1 MPRWR
6 FNRGPSTND
15 NLKANRPVPRGWV
28 IAAAVAIG
36 LAIGLGG
43 FTFVY
48 ARGASYL
55 TNDPEACG
63 NCHIM
68 REHLSA
74 WLKSSHHAVATC
86 NDCHTP
92 HNIIGKYVTK
102 ASNGFWHSFYFT
114 TGRFPDPLRITE
126 GNRGVTEGT
135 CRYCHG
141 DIVEAIDPA
150 SRHAAAPHQPAVTA
164 TGRNQTVHHM
174 GDLRVRAVL
183 ATIVPQAPVPSPKA
197 SSGSTSSSAEELS
210 CIRCHRYVGHLV
222 R

>member
-1 MPRWR
+1 MPAWFPGDPSRSPPADGASPGKSILRRWAI
-6 FNRGPSTND
+6 T
-15 NLKANRPVPRGWV
+15 
-28 IAAAVAIG
+28 AAVVIG
-36 LAIGLGG
+36 LAVGLGG

-55 TNDPEACG
+55 MNDPEACG

-68 REHLSA
+68 TDHLEA
-74 WLKSSHHAVATC
+74 WVKSSHRAVATC

-92 HNIIGKYVTK
+92 HNLIGKYVTK

-126 GNRGVTEGT
+126 GNREVTEGA

-141 DIVEAIDPA
+141 AIVDAIDPPA
-150 SRHAAAPHQPAVTA
+150 RHGWS
-164 TGRNQTVHHM
+164 TGQ
-174 GDLRVRAVL
+174 
-183 ATIVPQAPVPSPKA
+183 
-197 SSGSTSSSAEELS
+197 SGESTRSTSVTPAPGIDSDELS

>member
-1 MPRWR
+1 MRAWPGGARRSSVPDDSRPDRPARRRW
-6 FNRGPSTND
+6 T
-15 NLKANRPVPRGWV
+15 

-36 LAIGLGG
+36 LALGLGA

-74 WLKSSHHAVATC
+74 WVKSSHHAVATC

-92 HNIIGKYVTK
+92 HNFVGKYMTK
-102 ASNGFWHSFYFT
+102 AQNGFWHSFYFT

-126 GNRGVTEGT
+126 GNRKVTEGT

-150 SRHAAAPHQPAVTA
+150 SRHAPQSAAA
-164 TGRNQTVHHM
+164 
-174 GDLRVRAVL
+174 RA
-183 ATIVPQAPVPSPKA
+183 
-197 SSGSTSSSAEELS
+197 SGAESDQLS

>member
-1 MPRWR
+1 MPGKVRLLRSPAPVTAWFRRTRTAPRADDEAHDHPVHRRWLIA
-6 FNRGPSTND
+6 T
-15 NLKANRPVPRGWV
+15 
-28 IAAAVAIG
+28 AAAVG
-36 LAIGLGG
+36 LACGLGA

-55 TNDPEACG
+55 MNDPEACG

-74 WLKSSHHAVATC
+74 WVKSSHHAVATC

-92 HNIIGKYVTK
+92 HDIIGKYAVK
-102 ASNGFWHSFYFT
+102 AQNGFWHSFYFT
-114 TGRFPDPLRITE
+114 TGRFPDPLRITG
-126 GNRGVTEGT
+126 GNREVTEGA

-150 SRHAAAPHQPAVTA
+150 SRHASPSGLADMSGA
-164 TGRNQTVHHM
+164 TGT
-174 GDLRVRAVL
+174 D
-183 ATIVPQAPVPSPKA
+183 
-197 SSGSTSSSAEELS
+197 AEQLS

>member
-1 MPRWR
+1 MSRARTVTAADSPRRRWAI
-6 FNRGPSTND
+6 
-15 NLKANRPVPRGWV
+15 L
-28 IAAAVAIG
+28 AAVAIG
-36 LAIGLGG
+36 LAVGLGG

-74 WLKSSHHAVATC
+74 WVKSSHHAVATC

-92 HNIIGKYVTK
+92 HNFVGKYVTK

-135 CRYCHG
+135 CRYCHA
-141 DIVEAIDPA
+141 DIVQAIDPV
-150 SRHAAAPHQPAVTA
+150 SRHPRTAHQSRAGPQVGVNLTA
-164 TGRNQTVHHM
+164 
-174 GDLRVRAVL
+174 
-183 ATIVPQAPVPSPKA
+183 IVPQDPAAPA
-197 SSGSTSSSAEELS
+197 RDAGSSAVESDQLS

>member
-1 MPRWR
+1 MDMPRWLDGAR
-6 FNRGPSTND
+6 RPSIPIGETPGSSARRRW
-15 NLKANRPVPRGWV
+15 LAAT
-28 IAAAVAIG
+28 AAATG
-36 LAIGLGG
+36 LALGLGA

-55 TNDPEACG
+55 TNDPEACA

-74 WLKSSHHAVATC
+74 WVKSSHHAVATC

-92 HNIIGKYVTK
+92 HNFVGKYVTK

-114 TGRFPDPLRITE
+114 TGRFPDPLRITD
-126 GNRGVTEGT
+126 GNREVTEGT

-150 SRHAAAPHQPAVTA
+150 SRHAEAPT
-164 TGRNQTVHHM
+164 
-174 GDLRVRAVL
+174 RA
-183 ATIVPQAPVPSPKA
+183 
-197 SSGSTSSSAEELS
+197 GGTSNEQLS

>member
-1 MPRWR
+1 M
-6 FNRGPSTND
+6 
-15 NLKANRPVPRGWV
+15 
-28 IAAAVAIG
+28 
-36 LAIGLGG
+36 
-43 FTFVY
+43 Y

-74 WLKSSHHAVATC
+74 WVKSSHHAVATC

-92 HNIIGKYVTK
+92 HNFVGKYVTK

-126 GNRGVTEGT
+126 GNREVTEGT

-141 DIVEAIDPA
+141 DIVQAIDPA
-150 SRHAAAPHQPAVTA
+150 ARHPAAPDQSRPDPQAGVA
-164 TGRNQTVHHM
+164 
-174 GDLRVRAVL
+174 L
-183 ATIVPQAPVPSPKA
+183 APDRSRLDPQAGVALAAIVPQGPAPLARV
-197 SSGSTSSSAEELS
+197 STSSAASDQLS
-210 CIRCHRYVGHLV
+210 CVRCHRYVGHLV